1 MPIIRRR
8 TRVCVF
14 ALLLVSLLAAP
25 SAYAQRPATANSSP
39 ARPRLVLLIVAD
51 QFRYDYLDRFGDLF
65 GERGLKRLLREG
77 ASWVDANY
85 DHVPTYTA
93 PGHATMLTGAYPAAT
108 GIVGNDWPDRES
120 GKKVSSVSDDSTVLL
135 GSSGSEK
142 GSSPRRLLASTL
154 GDELRLTTNDRAKVI
169 GISLKDR
176 SAILPAGRRANA
188 AYWFS
193 TASGFVVSST
203 YYFQTLPGWV
213 TAFNNQRPSD
223 KFFKARWERLHPE
236 SEYLKRAGADAPPW
250 EDIGDVSG
258 ETNTFPHVITGGET
272 KPASQFYEEIEFSP
286 FGNDLVLSFAQRAIE
301 AEQLGQDEYTDVL
314 SVSFSANDYVGHRY
328 GPYSQE
334 AMDITLRFDLN
345 VAALLDFVDK
355 HVGLRNTVVV
365 FTADHGVAPGPK
377 HVIASGLAANRVDY
391 TEVQRR
397 VRAAISARYNPQA
410 KMPDPTADYLY
421 RYRDGS
427 EPTDAIINNNIYL
440 NLEALKRDG
449 VDLEEIERV
458 VGEAAL
464 SVPGVARYFT
474 RTQLLRGTALASSA
488 SGSSVDPIARRV
500 QHGFFARRSGNV
512 ILLPEPFTYST
523 TAIHATHGTGYSYD
537 THVPLIIRGD
547 GVASGKY
554 FQPATPA
561 DIAPTLATILRIQA
575 PSSVTGR
582 ILLEALG
589 GKD

>member
-1 MPIIRRR
+1 MPIISRRK
-8 TRVCVF
+8 RVSVF
-14 ALLLVSLLAAP
+14 ALLLVSLLAP
-25 SAYAQRPATANSSP
+25 HYAYAQRPRKENPAP
-39 ARPRLVLLIVAD
+39 ARPRLVLFIVAD

-85 DHVPTYTA
+85 DHFPTYTA

-120 GKKVSSVSDDSTVLL
+120 GKEVSSVSDDSTVLL
-135 GSSGSEK
+135 GSTISQK
-142 GSSPRRLLASTL
+142 GASPHRLLASTL

-193 TASGFVVSST
+193 MASGLVVSST
-203 YYFQTLPGWV
+203 YYFKTLPGWV
-213 TAFNNQRPSD
+213 TDFNNQRPSD
-223 KFFKARWERLHPE
+223 KFFKARWERLLPE

-250 EDIGDVSG
+250 EDIGKVAG
-258 ETNTFPHVITGGET
+258 ETNTFPHVITGGADA
-272 KPASQFYEEIEFSP
+272 PASAFYREIEFSP
-286 FGNDLVLSFAQRAIE
+286 FGNDLLLSFAQRAIE

-345 VAALLDFVDK
+345 VAALLDFVEK

-365 FTADHGVAPGPK
+365 FTADHGVAPKPK
-377 HVIASGLAANRVDY
+377 HAIASGLAARRVDY
-391 TEVQRR
+391 TEIQRR
-397 VRAAISARYNPQA
+397 VRTAISARYNPQA
-410 KMPDPTADYLY
+410 KTPDPTAGYLY
-421 RYRDGS
+421 RYDDGGK
-427 EPTDAIINNNIYL
+427 PTDAIINNNIYL
-440 NLEALKRDG
+440 NLDLLKRDG

-458 VGEAAL
+458 AGEAAL
-464 SVPGVARYFT
+464 TVPGVARYFT
-474 RTQLLRGTALASSA
+474 RSQLLQGTALASSA
-488 SGSSVDPIARRV
+488 NSSSVDPVSRRV
-500 QHGFFARRSGNV
+500 QHGFFAPRSGNV
-512 ILLPEPFTYST
+512 VFLLEPFTYST
-523 TAIHATHGTGYSYD
+523 TAINASHGTAYTYD

-547 GVASGKY
+547 GVASGRY
-554 FQPATPA
+554 LQPATPA
-561 DIAPTLATILRIQA
+561 DIAPTLAAILRIQA
-575 PSSVTGR
+575 PSNVTGR

>member
-1 MPIIRRR
+1 MPIISRRIR
-8 TRVCVF
+8 IFVF
-14 ALLLVSLLAAP
+14 ALLLVSLLAP
-25 SAYAQRPATANSSP
+25 RYAYAQGPTRGNSSP
-39 ARPRLVLLIVAD
+39 GRPRLVLLIVAD

-65 GERGLKRLLREG
+65 GERGLKRLMREG

-120 GKKVSSVSDDSTVLL
+120 GKTVSSVSDDSTVLL
-135 GSSGSEK
+135 GSTASEK
-142 GSSPRRLLASTL
+142 GASPRRLLASTL

-193 TASGFVVSST
+193 TVSGSVVSST

-213 TAFNNQRPSD
+213 TDFNNQRPSD
-223 KFFKARWERLHPE
+223 KFFRARWDRLLPE
-236 SEYLKRAGADAPPW
+236 SEYLNRAGADAPPW
-250 EDIGDVSG
+250 EDIGKVAG
-258 ETNTFPHVITGGET
+258 ETNSFPHVITGGAAA
-272 KPASQFYEEIEFSP
+272 PASAFYTEIKFSP
-286 FGNDLVLSFAQRAIE
+286 FGNDLVLSFAERAIE

-328 GPYSQE
+328 GPYSHE
-334 AMDITLRFDLN
+334 AMDITLRFDNN
-345 VAALLDFVDK
+345 VAALLDFVEK
-355 HVGLRNTVVV
+355 RVGLRNTIVV

-377 HVIASGLAANRVDY
+377 HAIASGLAASRVDY

-397 VRAAISARYNPQA
+397 IRAAITARYNPLA
-410 KMPDPTADYLY
+410 KTPDPTADYLY
-421 RYRDGS
+421 RYDDGGK
-427 EPTDAIINNNIYL
+427 PTDAIINNNIYL

-458 VGEAAL
+458 AGEAAL
-464 SVPGVARYFT
+464 TVPGVARYFT
-474 RTQLLRGTALASSA
+474 RTQLLRGTAVASSA
-488 SGSSVDPIARRV
+488 NSSSVDPIARRV
-500 QHGFFARRSGNV
+500 QNGFFARRSGSV
-512 ILLPEPFTYST
+512 VFLPEPFTYST
-523 TAIHATHGTGYSYD
+523 SAINATHGTPYTYD

-547 GVASGKY
+547 GVASGRY

-561 DIAPTLATILRIQA
+561 DIAPTLAALLRIQA
-575 PSSVTGR
+575 PSNVTGR
-582 ILLEALG
+582 ILLEALD
-589 GKD
+589 GKE